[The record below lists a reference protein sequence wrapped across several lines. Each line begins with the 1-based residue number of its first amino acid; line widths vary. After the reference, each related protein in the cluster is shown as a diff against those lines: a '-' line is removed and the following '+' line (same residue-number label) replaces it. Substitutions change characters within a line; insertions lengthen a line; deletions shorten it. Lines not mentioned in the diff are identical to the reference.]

1 MTTVKLR
8 VDQSGMVYSPSGSL
22 DLFLILSCLT
32 SNLLVLGLFHLA
44 YFCFLW
50 GTNTSIF
57 ARLNT
62 CPPSHIHNFLI
73 ILSRVYNEPIQRPTP
88 SLLVDL
94 IGKALHRYHRGQG
107 FESRTSLNFFFRLSF
122 RNCKSCIYN
131 YNDHPSFKPPSLLS
145 GSIVNRVRY

>member
-8 VDQSGMVYSPSGSL
+8 VDQSGIVYSPSGSL

-44 YFCFLW
+44 FFCFLW
-50 GTNTSIF
+50 GSNTSIF

-62 CPPSHIHNFLI
+62 CPPSHIHNFVI

-88 SLLVDL
+88 SLLVGL
-94 IGKALHRYHRGQG
+94 IKALHRYHRGQG
-107 FESRTSLNFFFRLSF
+107 FESRTSLNFFSGFLFATAKVAYITTMIILHLSPHLY
-122 RNCKSCIYN
+122 C
-131 YNDHPSFKPPSLLS
+131 PEAL
-145 GSIVNRVRY
+145 